1 MAAYISS
8 LFPRSRGVLV
18 LALGIAAGVVPTVA
32 DSFRFQSTN
41 VPPDV
46 LVGFRQTGGAQELVV
61 DLGPAS
67 RFYAAIPGTNIV
79 FGEFTSAQLA
89 ATFSGLDNVGFV
101 ACAAMRV
108 TGDADRPIQTIWVTR
123 RRAELTIQSTPWNR
137 QSSGA
142 LANTATRI
150 SSIGSGA
157 TTFSTSNPAGDNNT
171 ATAVQLPASNPNGLS
186 SYLGTGN
193 FKSTFQGNAEN
204 LTPTGFTEGGSA
216 IRSDFYEL
224 RPGSGAGT
232 YLGYFEFKPGGQL
245 SFTAAGG
252 GVTPAPAPTIT
263 GITHDG
269 TTASV
274 TFTTV
279 AGAYQYQLLVPP
291 AGGLGSPISSWL
303 PTGTPV
309 GGTGSAVTI
318 LDAAAANAGFYA
330 VRVQP

>member
-1 MAAYISS
+1 MAAFNSS
-8 LFPRSRGVLV
+8 LNPLSRCVIA
-18 LALGIAAGVVPTVA
+18 LALGVTTGLVPTLG

-46 LVGFRQTGGAQELVV
+46 LVGLRQTGGAQELVI
-61 DLGPAS
+61 DLGPVS
-67 RFYAAIPGTNIV
+67 RFYAANPGTNIV
-79 FGEFTSAQLA
+79 FDEFTSAQLTS
-89 ATFSGLDNVGFV
+89 TFSGLDNVGFV

-123 RRAELTIQSTPWNR
+123 RRAELATQSAPWNR

-186 SYLGTGN
+186 SYLGSGN

-204 LTPTGFTEGGSA
+204 LTPTGFTEGGGA

-232 YLGYFEFKPGGQL
+232 YLGYFEFKPNGQL

-263 GITHDG
+263 GIIHDG
-269 TTASV
+269 ATANV

-291 AGGLGSPISSWL
+291 AGGLGSPLNSWL
-303 PTGTPV
+303 PAGTPV
-309 GGTGSAVTI
+309 NGTGASVT
-318 LDAAAANAGFYA
+318 LSDAAAGATGFYA